1 MKLSSY
7 IIAVVLFI
15 LLHPLVSSSLQE
27 GVTSQPSWLQFIEA
41 FLIAELSFY
50 IIHRLEHTLPWLWN
64 FHVIHH
70 SSTELDWLA
79 SVRFHPLEMIIANVA
94 VGMPLFLLGFT
105 KETFGQYLI
114 FGAILTLFNHAN
126 TSLRVPILRWII
138 ATPEFHHWHHSKEQV
153 AHNKNFSG
161 FPLIDLLFGT
171 FYLPQ
176 SKMPSNYGVDEFI
189 PQTYGEQ
196 ILYPIKIKKDVRI
209 QILKLLKLPIITI
222 SRWFQ
227 ENIYRFQLWIL
238 PVPISTL
245 DITWEG
251 LTGLRHFLG

>member
-1 MKLSSY
+1 
-7 IIAVVLFI
+7 
-15 LLHPLVSSSLQE
+15 
-27 GVTSQPSWLQFIEA
+27 
-41 FLIAELSFY
+41 
-50 IIHRLEHTLPWLWN
+50 
-64 FHVIHH
+64 
-70 SSTELDWLA
+70 
-79 SVRFHPLEMIIANVA
+79 
-94 VGMPLFLLGFT
+94 MPLFLLGFT

-209 QILKLLKLPIITI
+209 QILKLLKLPIIKI

-238 PVPISTL
+238 PVPIIWKL
-245 DITWEG
+245 F
-251 LTGLRHFLG
+251 FLEYLLFPLACLH